1 MFARG
6 ETIVFLDT
14 PSPRS
19 KLIRNDEYETMSLF
33 LVKIEKI
40 PRSFFFP
47 SRERVGSQCLS
58 FPVCCHYYEN
68 LSTV

>member
-47 SRERVGSQCLS
+47 LGKGRVPMLKFPSLS
-58 FPVCCHYYEN
+58 S
-68 LSTV
+68 LL